1 SEIKKHSYPIAES
14 HRTREYPRKIFG
26 F

>member
-1 SEIKKHSYPIAES
+1 IKKHSYPIAES